1 MWHVLFIHLQVFLS
15 VAVGLMLLRLAIQ
28 SLQSIRH
35 RHRMAR
41 LLSSRLS
48 LARIHAARQIAA
60 VQQTVHQ
67 NGNGFGTPAR
77 ARFL

>member
-15 VAVGLMLLRLAIQ
+15 AAAGLTLLRLAIQ
-28 SLQSIRH
+28 ALQSIRQ

-41 LLSSRLS
+41 LLP
-48 LARIHAARQIAA
+48 ARQIAA
-60 VQQTVHQ
+60 VQQAAHQ